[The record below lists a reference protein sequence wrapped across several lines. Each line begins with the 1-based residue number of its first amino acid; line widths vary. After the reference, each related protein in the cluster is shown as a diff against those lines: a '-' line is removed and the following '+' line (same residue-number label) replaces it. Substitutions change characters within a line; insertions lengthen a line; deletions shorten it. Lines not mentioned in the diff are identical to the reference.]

1 MYRNAMKLN
10 KLISRIIDFRK
21 LESGKLKLEPQSLN
35 LVTFCKDLTV
45 DYEALCQQKNIIF
58 HFLPSRTIIRVEF
71 DPEKMEILLSNLISN
86 AFKYTRKEGKSYYL
100 SMKRTKK

>member
-35 LVTFCKDLTV
+35 LVTFCKDLTA
-45 DYEALCQQKNIIF
+45 D
-58 HFLPSRTIIRVEF
+58 
-71 DPEKMEILLSNLISN
+71 
-86 AFKYTRKEGKSYYL
+86 
-100 SMKRTKK
+100 

>member
-1 MYRNAMKLN
+1 MKLN

-35 LVTFCKDLTV
+35 LVAFCKDLTV

-58 HFLPSRTIIRVEF
+58 HFLPSRTVIRVEF
-71 DPEKMEILLSNLISN
+71 DPEKMEILCPISFPMLLN
-86 AFKYTRKEGKSYYL
+86 ILRKEGKSYYL
-100 SMKRTKK
+100 SMKRTKNNVSG